1 MRFHKK
7 IRRMLFGAALCIGMT
22 AFSPGVFATG
32 PEITLRMGTVA
43 PEIWS
48 LGEVIKK
55 VFEPKLEEY
64 SGGRIDLVVHYRGS
78 LCSEAACIEQ
88 LGLGQIDIAT
98 SSSSNVGAFGT
109 TFNIIDL
116 PYLFQSQE
124 EASRII
130 NSWLSEEL
138 GRSVEREMGMH
149 LIALV
154 PVGGFRNV
162 VNSKREVRVPSDL
175 KGLKIRVTKSPTEF
189 NLIKSWGAI
198 PVPYAW
204 ASLYEGLQSG
214 VVQGMYVQDIITSA
228 FKFYEVVSNITQ
240 VNGAYV
246 AHPVMMSKKRYDG
259 LPDWARKAIDRA
271 GRDMQREAFA
281 IDLAWQKVLLGAMK
295 GKIAVYVPGKTEREQ
310 WQRGARE
317 AWISVKGTYDPKIAR
332 RILAEQGQTGLIN
345 QLESAGAL

>member
-1 MRFHKK
+1 MKFQSK
-7 IRRMLFGAALCIGMT
+7 IRRILIGAALCIGMT
-22 AFSPGVFATG
+22 SISPGAFAAD
-32 PEITLRMGTVA
+32 PEITLRLGTIA

-48 LGEVIKK
+48 LGAVIKK

-64 SGGRIDLVVHYRGS
+64 AGGRIDLVVHYRGS

-116 PYLFQSQE
+116 PYLFQGQE
-124 EASRII
+124 EANKII
-130 NSWLSEEL
+130 NSWLAAEL
-138 GRSVEREMGMH
+138 SRRVEREMGMH

-189 NLIKSWGAI
+189 NLIRSWGAI

-228 FKFYEVVSNITQ
+228 FKFFEVVSNITE
-240 VNGAYV
+240 VNSAYV
-246 AHPVMMSKKRYDG
+246 AHPVLMSKKRYDS

-271 GRDMQREAFA
+271 GQDMQREAFA
-281 IDLAWQKVLLGAMK
+281 IDFAWQKLLINAMK
-295 GKIAVYVPGKTEREQ
+295 GKIAVYVPNKTERAE
-310 WQRGARE
+310 WQQGARD
-317 AWISVKGTYDPKIAR
+317 AWVSVKGTYDPKLAR
-332 RILAEQGQTGLIN
+332 RILEEQGQTELIN
-345 QLESAGAL
+345 ELESAGAL